1 MVNHSSLWR
10 QEPSVFSTQRPVTL
24 AFQSGRWAQS
34 LSSVLC
40 APWVVLP
47 LIHPGGSFSSS
58 RWLVLHVLLGT
69 WLTSCG
75 LPFACLWSSLC
86 VDRSAAI
93 LCRQIAGAS
102 PPLGFTS
109 VTQSD
114 LQTQPGFSFPGRQ
127 HGNSLRAVS
136 GGNPSFAL
144 FVPRTSGLIVL
155 HCLISSIWQIMVLH
169 VYFLA

>member
-1 MVNHSSLWR
+1 MEAGAFCILYPTTCDSC
-10 QEPSVFSTQRPVTL
+10 FPVWQVGTVPVLSPVCTL
-24 AFQSGRWAQS
+24 GGAAS
-34 LSSVLC
+34 
-40 APWVVLP
+40 
-47 LIHPGGSFSSS
+47 HPS
-58 RWLVLHVLLGT
+58 RWLFLQLEVACSACPAWYSADVLRTALCMSLELPLCGS
-69 WLTSCG
+69 LSCNP
-75 LPFACLWSSLC
+75 LPANCWRF
-86 VDRSAAI
+86 
-93 LCRQIAGAS
+93 